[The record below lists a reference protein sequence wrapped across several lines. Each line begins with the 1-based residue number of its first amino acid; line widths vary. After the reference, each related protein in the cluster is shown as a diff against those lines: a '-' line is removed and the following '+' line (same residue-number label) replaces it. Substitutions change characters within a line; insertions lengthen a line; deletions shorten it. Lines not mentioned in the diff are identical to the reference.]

1 MTGLRPAREL
11 HTALFNISTDTL
23 HQVLMAI
30 CLLVAAVVVLVYF
43 SAYIFP
49 VVLAAMMVSMV
60 IEFFSDLHKRNTWS
74 DDE

>member
-23 HQVLMAI
+23 HQVLMAA
-30 CLLVAAVVVLVYF
+30 CLLVASVVVIVYF

-49 VVLAAMMVSMV
+49 IVLAAMMISMV
-60 IEFFSDLHKRNTWS
+60 VEFFSDLHKRNTWT
-74 DDE
+74 DEE

>member
-23 HQVLMAI
+23 HQIAMVI
-30 CLLVAAVVVLVYF
+30 CLLAVSAVVIVYF

-49 VVLAAMMVSMV
+49 VVLAAMAITMVV
-60 IEFFSDLHKRNTWS
+60 EFFSDMHKRNTWK